1 MIEISIADIVW
12 VSLIGLVGT
21 VCTAWLTT
29 RVAAK
34 KNGADVKLQRIRSLE
49 ERLDKVE
56 AHSRY
61 LDDYAMVLRTH
72 ISEKKPP
79 PPPPWPSFKPI
90 I

>member
-12 VSLIGLVGT
+12 VAICGLIGT
-21 VCTAWLTT
+21 VLTAWITT

-34 KNGADVKLQRIRSLE
+34 KNGADVKMQRIRSLE

-72 ISEKKPP
+72 ISEQKPP
-79 PPPPWPSFKPI
+79 PPPPWPVFSPAV
-90 I
+90 